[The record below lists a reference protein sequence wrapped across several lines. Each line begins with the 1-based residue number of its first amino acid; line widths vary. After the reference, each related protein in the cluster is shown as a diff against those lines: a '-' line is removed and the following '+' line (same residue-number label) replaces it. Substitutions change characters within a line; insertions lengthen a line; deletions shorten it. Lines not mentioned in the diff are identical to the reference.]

1 MGILVSRLPT
11 AHCPS
16 MKRSQRLRRARDFSA
31 VYQRGRAWSNQ
42 MLAVRVLPNEL
53 PHGRYGF
60 AVGKRV
66 GAAVVR
72 NKVKR
77 RLREAV
83 RALAPA
89 GGWDVVVIARPPT
102 ATADYAGLRAALA
115 SLLRRAGL
123 LASDER

>member
-1 MGILVSRLPT
+1 MN
-11 AHCPS
+11 
-16 MKRSQRLRRARDFSA
+16 RSQRLRRAREFTA

-42 MLAVRVLPNEL
+42 LLAVRVLPNDL

-66 GAAVVR
+66 GTAVVR

-89 GGWDVVVIARPPT
+89 GGWDVVVIARPE
-102 ATADYAGLRAALA
+102 AAGADYAALRAALA
-115 SLLRRAGL
+115 SLLRRAQL
-123 LASDER
+123 LGKDER